1 MTVIDS
7 HCHLDDHQFDED
19 RDAVVERA
27 LAAGV
32 ECMLSIGTGDGPPD
46 LESAIRLA
54 DKYDAV
60 LASVGIHPEHAPKA
74 ADDDFARVRDL
85 LQHPKV
91 VAVGEIGLDYYW
103 QPVHRDEQHRAFVRQ
118 LEIAR
123 EARKPVSIHT
133 RDAWDDTFAL
143 LEEHW
148 NGHELPCVLHC
159 FGGGPEIA
167 QKALALGYYLSFAG
181 VVTFPKAMDVRESAR
196 LAPLD
201 RILVETDAP
210 YLAPVPRRGK
220 RNEPSYV
227 VHTARRIAELRGDD
241 AEVFGAAVTR
251 NYRRVFRASG
261 SGGAHPKGK

>member
-1 MTVIDS
+1 VKVIDS

-27 LAAGV
+27 LAAGA
-32 ECMLSIGTGDGPPD
+32 EYMLSIGTGEGPPH

-54 DKYDAV
+54 EKYESV
-60 LASVGIHPEHAPKA
+60 LATVGIHPEHAPIA
-74 ADDDFARVRDL
+74 TVDDLARLRDL
-85 LQHPKV
+85 LRHPKV

-103 QPVHRDEQHRAFVRQ
+103 QPVHREEQHRIFIRQ

-123 EARKPVSIHT
+123 EARMPISIHT
-133 RDAWDDTFAL
+133 RDAWEDTFAL
-143 LEEHW
+143 LETHW
-148 NGHELPCVLHC
+148 NGNELPCILHC
-159 FGGGPEIA
+159 FGGGPDIA
-167 QKALALGYYLSFAG
+167 EKALERGYYLSFAG
-181 VVTFPKAMDVRESAR
+181 VVTFPKAENVRESAR

-227 VHTARRIAELRGDD
+227 VHTARRIAEVRGDD
-241 AEVFGAAVTR
+241 PEAFGAAVTR
-251 NYRRVFRASG
+251 NFLRLFRAPG
-261 SGGAHPKGK
+261 PDATHPKM

>member
-1 MTVIDS
+1 VTIVDS
-7 HCHLDDHQFDED
+7 HCHLDDHKFDED
-19 RDAVVERA
+19 RDSVIERA

-32 ECMLSIGTGDGPPD
+32 ETMLAIGTGEGPPD
-46 LESAIRLA
+46 LEAAIRLA
-54 DKYDAV
+54 DQYEPVFAT
-60 LASVGIHPEHAPKA
+60 VGIHPEHAPKA
-74 ADDDFARVRDL
+74 TDDDFAHVRDL

-103 QPVHRDEQHRAFVRQ
+103 QPVHRDEQHRALIRQ

-123 EARKPVSIHT
+123 DARKPVSIHS

-143 LEEHW
+143 LEQHW

-159 FGGGPEIA
+159 FGGRPEIA
-167 QKALALGYYLSFAG
+167 QRALDCGYYLSFAG
-181 VVTFPKAMDVRESAR
+181 VVTFPKALDVQQSAK

-227 VHTARRIAELRGDD
+227 VHTARRIAELRGEDPGG
-241 AEVFGAAVTR
+241 FCSAVIR
-251 NYRRVFRASG
+251 NFQRVFSASG
-261 SGGAHPKGK
+261 SAAAHPKG

>member
-1 MTVIDS
+1 VTFIDS
-7 HCHLDDHQFDED
+7 HCHLDDRQFDDD
-19 RDAVVERA
+19 RDAAVERA

-32 ECMLSIGTGDGPPD
+32 ECMLSIGTGEGPPD

-54 DKYDAV
+54 EKYDAV
-60 LASVGIHPEHAPKA
+60 LATVGIHPEHAPNA
-74 ADDDFARVRDL
+74 ADTDFDKVRDL

-103 QPVHRDEQHRAFVRQ
+103 QPVHRDEQHRVFIRQ

-123 EARKPVSIHT
+123 EARKPISIHT

-143 LEEHW
+143 LEQHW
-148 NGHELPCVLHC
+148 DGRELPCVLHC

-167 QKALALGYYLSFAG
+167 QKALARGYYLSFAG
-181 VVTFPKAMDVRESAR
+181 VVTFPKAVNVHGSAKM
-196 LAPLD
+196 APLD

-227 VHTARRIAELRGDD
+227 IHTARRIADLRGDD
-241 AEVFGAAVTR
+241 PGAFAEAVTR
-251 NYRRVFRASG
+251 NFEHIFRKSRQG
-261 SGGAHPKGK
+261 